1 QRVKRSELTT
11 KAMETVVKALAG

>member
-1 QRVKRSELTT
+1 MTT